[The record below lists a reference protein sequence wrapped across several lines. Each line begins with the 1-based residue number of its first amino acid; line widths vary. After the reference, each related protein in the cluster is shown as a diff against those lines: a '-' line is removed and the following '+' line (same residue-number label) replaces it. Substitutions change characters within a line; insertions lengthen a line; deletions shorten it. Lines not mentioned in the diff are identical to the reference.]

1 MLLSDLRRDLKD
13 VIRHGG
19 DPDITGI
26 NFDSRAVR
34 PGDLFVAV
42 SGSDRDGH
50 EFAAAAVGGGAVALL
65 VERRLPELE
74 AVAQVVVP
82 DSRRAMAAVARRFHD
97 FPDRQ
102 LGLIGVT
109 GTDGKTTTAALIA
122 RILDIAGL
130 APGLISTVDH
140 RVGGT
145 ESANPEHQT
154 TLSSLESQRLLAA
167 MRDAGNQWAVL
178 ETSSHGLAH
187 GRVAGFAFDVAAFTR
202 ITSEHLDYHGT
213 VEAYVAAKAGL
224 LDLVAAS
231 SGERPK
237 WVVLPAADDNFA
249 YLRERAGLLPVL
261 TYGREAG
268 ADVRAFDTTA
278 SMDGISFRAETP
290 WGADGFESPLVGEF
304 NLENCLAAIAVA
316 GALGVSLDDCA
327 RGLTSFHGVTG
338 RMQVVDCGQP
348 FTVIVD
354 YAHTAEAL
362 AEVLRLLGEYSAGEV
377 SVVFGSAGERNRDK
391 RPAMGAV
398 AARRAAYFVIAD
410 EDPRGESSDRIAA
423 DIRAGALAERPD
435 AAYAVIHDRREAI
448 RHALARARPGD
459 TVLLAGK
466 GHENSIIGRSGE
478 TDWDETAV
486 ARQTLSSLGY
496 PSFDAAD
503 DE

>member
-1 MLLSDLRRDLKD
+1 M
-13 VIRHGG
+13 
-19 DPDITGI
+19 
-26 NFDSRAVR
+26 
-34 PGDLFVAV
+34 
-42 SGSDRDGH
+42 
-50 EFAAAAVGGGAVALL
+50 
-65 VERRLPELE
+65 
-74 AVAQVVVP
+74 
-82 DSRRAMAAVARRFHD
+82 
-97 FPDRQ
+97 
-102 LGLIGVT
+102 
-109 GTDGKTTTAALIA
+109 
-122 RILDIAGL
+122 
-130 APGLISTVDH
+130 DH

-202 ITSEHLDYHGT
+202 ITREHLDYHGT

-231 SGERPK
+231 PGERRK
-237 WVVLPAADDNFA
+237 WVVLPAADDNLA
-249 YLRERAGLLPVL
+249 YLRERAGALPVL
-261 TYGREAG
+261 TYGTEAG
-268 ADVRAFDTTA
+268 ADVRAFDTAA
-278 SMDGISFRAETP
+278 SMDGIRFRAETP
-290 WGADGFESPLVGEF
+290 WGTTGFELPLVGEF

-316 GALGVSLDDCA
+316 GALGVSLGDCA
-327 RGLTSFHGVTG
+327 RGLAAFEGVTG

-377 SVVFGSAGERNRDK
+377 SVVFGSAGERDRDK

-398 AARRAAYFVIAD
+398 AARLAAYFVIAD
-410 EDPRGESSDRIAA
+410 EDPRGESRDAIAA
-423 DIRAGALAERPD
+423 DIRAGALAERLESPH
-435 AAYAVIHDRREAI
+435 AIIHDRREAI

-466 GHENSIIGRSGE
+466 GHENSIIGPSGA

-503 DE
+503 GD

>member
-1 MLLSDLRRDLKD
+1 MLLSELLHDLKD
-13 VIRHGG
+13 VARHGG
-19 DPDITGI
+19 DPEITGI

-42 SGSDRDGH
+42 SGADRDGH
-50 EFAAAAVGGGAVALL
+50 EFAAAAVAGGAAALL
-65 VERRLPELE
+65 VERHLPELADTAQ
-74 AVAQVVVP
+74 AVAP

-109 GTDGKTTTAALIA
+109 GTDGKTTTAALIT
-122 RILDIAGL
+122 RILDLAGL

-154 TLSSLESQRLLAA
+154 TLSSLESQRMLAA

-202 ITSEHLDYHGT
+202 ITREHLDCHGT

-224 LDLVAAS
+224 LDLVATVP
-231 SGERPK
+231 GDRPK
-237 WVVLPAADDNFA
+237 WVVLPAADDNVD
-249 YLRERAGLLPVL
+249 YLRERAGSLPVL
-261 TYGREAG
+261 TYGTG
-268 ADVRAFDTTA
+268 PGVDVRAFDTSA
-278 SMDGISFRAETP
+278 SMDGIRFRAETP
-290 WGADGFESPLVGEF
+290 WGAAAFESPLVGEF

-327 RGLTSFHGVTG
+327 RGLAAFEGVTG

-348 FTVIVD
+348 FTVVVD

-362 AEVLRLLGEYSAGEV
+362 AEVLRLLGEYSAGKV
-377 SVVFGSAGERNRDK
+377 SVVFGSAGERDLDK

-398 AARRAAYFVIAD
+398 AARLAAYFVVAD
-410 EDPRGESSDRIAA
+410 EDPRGESRDGIAA
-423 DIRAGALAERPD
+423 DIRAGALAERAD
-435 AAYAVIHDRREAI
+435 ARHAVIHDRREAI

-466 GHENSIIGRSGE
+466 GHENSIIGPSGP
-478 TDWDETAV
+478 TAWDETAM
-486 ARQTLSSLGY
+486 ARELLADLGY
-496 PSFDAAD
+496 ARRGSAD
-503 DE
+503 DN